1 MARNRRGPTLVQ
13 RSRAIP
19 PGQKA
24 VFHQVTGAGKSRVTR
39 KFFDLN
45 DEDLTVLAAEYERR
59 LGQRLQAN
67 QTR

>member
-1 MARNRRGPTLVQ
+1 MARRRNGPTLVQ

-45 DEDLTVLAAEYERR
+45 DEDMTVLAAEWDRR
-59 LGQRLQAN
+59 LGRRLQEN